1 MVNLIFVGP
10 QGSGKGTQA
19 KIIAKKLGIT
29 HISTG
34 DLLRASTGK
43 LRKLADSYIHKGE
56 LVPSKVMIEIL
67 KQRLEKS
74 DCKEGF
80 ILDGFPR
87 TIEQAEDLEKITKID
102 LILEI
107 DISDGTAVK
116 RLQGR
121 WNCKKCNIA
130 YNIVT
135 CPKPKKLDVCD
146 VCGAKLYQREDDANE
161 DAIKKRLKIY
171 HEDTEPMLKKYPFVK
186 INGEQSIEKIT
197 KDILKEIGKLKKP

>member
-19 KIIAKKLGIT
+19 KIIAKKLGIA

-43 LRKLADSYIHKGE
+43 LKKLADSYIHKGN
-56 LVPSKVMIEIL
+56 LVPSKVIIEIL
-67 KQRLEKS
+67 KQRIKNP
-74 DCKEGF
+74 DCKNGS

-87 TIEQAEDLEKITKID
+87 TLEQAEDLEKIAKTD

-107 DISDGTAVK
+107 NISDKTAIK
-116 RLQGR
+116 RLKGR

-135 CPKPKKLDVCD
+135 CPKPKKIDVCD
-146 VCGAKLYQREDDANE
+146 VCGLKLHQREDDVNE

-171 HEDTEPMLKKYPFVK
+171 HEDTKPMLKKYPYVK

-197 KDILKEIGKLKKP
+197 RDILDELEKLKK

>member
-1 MVNLIFVGP
+1 VNLIFVGP

-19 KIIAKKLGIT
+19 KIIAKKLGIA

-43 LRKLADSYIHKGE
+43 LKELADFYINKGN
-56 LVPSKVMIEIL
+56 LVPSKIMVEIL
-67 KQRLEKS
+67 KERIKKP
-74 DCKEGF
+74 DCKNGF

-87 TIEQAEDLEKITKID
+87 TIEQAEDLEKIAKTD
-102 LILEI
+102 LIIEI
-107 DISDGTAVK
+107 GISDKTAIK

-135 CPKPKKLDVCD
+135 YPKPKKIDVCD
-146 VCGAKLYQREDDANE
+146 ICGSKLYQREDDANE
-161 DAIKKRLKIY
+161 DIIKKRLKIY
-171 HEDTEPMLKKYPFVK
+171 HKDTKPMLKKYPYVK
-186 INGEQSIEKIT
+186 INGEQGIEEIT
-197 KDILKEIGKLKKP
+197 KDILKELEKL